1 MVSLTNTNRW
11 RNLKKKAKN
20 IKDIKQQETVN
31 ESLMTTLEVLDANI
45 EKLVKMHNQTTDILN
60 KVNDFVNSDYQ
71 MMSGVVI
78 PVLRA
83 LDKHP
88 ELKEVLK
95 KELGEEKYAYIY
107 GKEDKPDES
116 GV

>member
-1 MVSLTNTNRW
+1 MVSLTKTNKW
-11 RNLKKKAKN
+11 RNLKRKAKN
-20 IKDIKQQETVN
+20 VKDIKGQEAIN
-31 ESLMTTLEVLDANI
+31 ESLMTTLEVLDKNI
-45 EKLVKMHNQTTDILN
+45 ETLARMQNQTTSILN
-60 KVNDFVNSDYQ
+60 KVNDFVNSHYN
-71 MMSGVVI
+71 MMSGVVV
-78 PVLRA
+78 PVLKA

-95 KELGEEKYAYIY
+95 KELGEEKYNYIY